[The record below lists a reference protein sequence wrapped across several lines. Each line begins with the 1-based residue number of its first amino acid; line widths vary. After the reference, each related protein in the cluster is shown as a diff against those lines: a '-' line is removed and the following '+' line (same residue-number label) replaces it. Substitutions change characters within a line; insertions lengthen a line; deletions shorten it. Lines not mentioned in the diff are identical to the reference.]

1 MEDENIVKLNVGGQ
15 IFVTTAETLNNKGT
29 YNMLAAMLK
38 HGSKKI
44 DGSIFIDRNPTVFR
58 WILNYL
64 RGSKVLPNQY
74 QYISDDESIKI
85 INPEFL
91 LLREEAE
98 FYALENLNL
107 RLKHII
113 CPSFRS
119 NDHIKFN
126 DKKFTICG
134 ITKDG
139 FIVTRQGNRYNLP
152 PSSNICQ
159 TTIEIGDVVM
169 AYHQPSSRRK
179 PGICMAIENKDY
191 TIQFNNGIGQDLCKL
206 SGIRF

>member
-1 MEDENIVKLNVGGQ
+1 MDDDDMVKLNVGGQ
-15 IFVTTAETLNNKGT
+15 LFITTNETLNNKGGF
-29 YNMLAAMLK
+29 NMLAAMVK

-44 DGSIFIDRNPTVFR
+44 DGYIFIDRNPTVFH

-74 QYISDDESIKI
+74 LYISDDETIKI

-91 LLREEAE
+91 LLCEEAE
-98 FYALENLNL
+98 FYSLENLNL
-107 RLKHII
+107 RLKHMIN
-113 CPSFRS
+113 PSFRT
-119 NDHIKFN
+119 NDHIKVN
-126 DKKFTICG
+126 NKKFTICA
-134 ITKDG
+134 ITKEG

-152 PSSNICQ
+152 PSSTISQ

-179 PGICMAIENKDY
+179 PGICMGIEHKDY
-191 TIQFNNGIGQDLCKL
+191 TIQFNNGIGQDICKQ

>member
-1 MEDENIVKLNVGGQ
+1 MDDDNIVKLNVGGQ
-15 IFVTTAETLNNKGT
+15 LFITTNETLNNKGGF
-29 YNMLAAMLK
+29 NMLAAMVK

-44 DGSIFIDRNPTVFR
+44 DEYIFIDRNPTVFH

-74 QYISDDESIKI
+74 IYISDDETIKI
-85 INPEFL
+85 TNPDFL
-91 LLREEAE
+91 LLCEEAE

-107 RLKHII
+107 RLKHIN
-113 CPSFRS
+113 CPSFRT
-119 NDHIKFN
+119 NENIRVN
-126 DKKFTICG
+126 GKKYTICG

-139 FIVTRQGNRYNLP
+139 FIVTRQGTRYNLP
-152 PSSNICQ
+152 PTSNICP
-159 TTIEIGDVVM
+159 TTIVVGDVVM

-179 PGICMAIENKDY
+179 PGICMAIEHKDY
-191 TIQFNNGIGQDLCKL
+191 TIQFNNGIGQDVCKQ